1 MPQYMLQAGG
11 KVPAFRENF
20 VNYRH
25 ARKSLTDGEVSGI
38 RVDERRPDV

>member
-25 ARKSLTDGEVSGI
+25 SQKSLTNGEVSGI
-38 RVDERRPDV
+38 QVDEHRPNV